1 MRRVP
6 KRNWKAA
13 AARRGV
19 SGKTASGRRTA
30 RLRLLVTALVVAIFG
45 AAALAWPRVQR
56 ILAAPP
62 GDDFRL
68 AALEVKGLRLLD
80 GDDILAA
87 SGLAVGD
94 NIFSVDLNAVA
105 LRLDSLVWV
114 KRARIERKPPD
125 RLAITVLERQRF
137 AWIELDGR
145 IFGIDAEGVLL
156 PAARLPRE
164 QREDLD
170 LPVLRRDASSAHALD
185 SPAAMPGQVLADSS
199 LAPVLAWWVEAA
211 GLEPEFC
218 RNVSEI
224 RPLGTD
230 AVRLFMVGDGLEV
243 RMPMNR
249 VQSRLEVLEELMERV
264 YRECPDP
271 TYVDL
276 RYEGQ
281 VVVGNGLP
289 NRKEG

>member
-1 MRRVP
+1 M
-6 KRNWKAA
+6 
-13 AARRGV
+13 AARRGG

-30 RLRLLVTALVVAIFG
+30 RLRLLAATLAVAIF
-45 AAALAWPRVQR
+45 AAAAAMAWPRVQS

-62 GDDFRL
+62 GEDFRL

-125 RLAITVLERQRF
+125 RLAITVLERERF
-137 AWIELDGR
+137 AWVELGGR
-145 IFGIDAEGVLL
+145 ILGVDAEGVLL
-156 PAARLPRE
+156 PEARLPRE

-170 LPVLRRDASSAHALD
+170 LPVLRRGASSAHTLD

-199 LAPVLAWWVEAA
+199 LASVLEWWVEAVA
-211 GLEPEFC
+211 LEPEFC

-224 RPLGTD
+224 QPLGAD
-230 AVRLFMVGDGLEV
+230 AVRLLMVGDGLEV

-249 VQSRLEVLEELMERV
+249 VQARLEVLEELMGRV
-264 YRECPDP
+264 YRECPNP

-281 VVVGNGLP
+281 VVVGNGFP
-289 NRKEG
+289 SRKEG